1 MSATQDTPPELVDQ
15 EYTLADYWAAVYRRR
30 WIILLV
36 AAVAAVFAGVV
47 SSVLPKQYEASVVF
61 FVPRGVESSMGI
73 GTNLMQA
80 RLPSGLQD
88 HARAYASILQQN
100 TDAWI
105 AVHKRFPKK
114 PLWRFRQDL
123 DIVATREGAIVIYC
137 RDGDPQ
143 TAADIA
149 NAMVDYFNEFNRQI
163 VRRGLEQSLAKI
175 DAEVKNAD
183 QQILDAIRARQAFQE
198 EHGIASMPRNLEQ
211 LEAQRV
217 EFNRRL
223 LEARVELASV
233 AEQIASLDRQMDV
246 ESERYVRGALLE
258 TQEGQFFAQLRQRK
272 TLLEVERS
280 GLEAEIAGV
289 EKAIETIDN
298 NIRSLPVVVSELMGL
313 DDEVQGHIKIRERFE
328 QTRDDLRTRSLELQ
342 PAALVIRA
350 AQPPALPVFPRTN
363 LNIAVAGFAG
373 LLVGM
378 AYALLIEGHRKRRL
392 RDSVRNL
399 EVERRNAPRSEEKR
413 ETAG

>member
-61 FVPRGVESSMGI
+61 FVPRGVEDSMGI

-100 TDAWI
+100 TDAWVV
-105 AVHKRFPKK
+105 VHKQFPKK
-114 PLWRFRQDL
+114 RLWRYRQDL
-123 DIVATREGAIVIYC
+123 DILATREGAIVLYC
-137 RDGDPQ
+137 RDADPQ

-183 QQILDAIRARQAFQE
+183 QQILDAISTRASSSRRLNSTRWDSRCSRFVGIEAIPCSSWKVCRAL
-198 EHGIASMPRNLEQ
+198 IASR
-211 LEAQRV
+211 
-217 EFNRRL
+217 
-223 LEARVELASV
+223 
-233 AEQIASLDRQMDV
+233 IC
-246 ESERYVRGALLE
+246 
-258 TQEGQFFAQLRQRK
+258 
-272 TLLEVERS
+272 
-280 GLEAEIAGV
+280 
-289 EKAIETIDN
+289 
-298 NIRSLPVVVSELMGL
+298 
-313 DDEVQGHIKIRERFE
+313 
-328 QTRDDLRTRSLELQ
+328 
-342 PAALVIRA
+342 
-350 AQPPALPVFPRTN
+350 
-363 LNIAVAGFAG
+363 
-373 LLVGM
+373 
-378 AYALLIEGHRKRRL
+378 
-392 RDSVRNL
+392 
-399 EVERRNAPRSEEKR
+399 
-413 ETAG
+413 